1 MTALQAVYPVDAGKI
16 SIPSAYKIAKGSRD
30 KGVVGIA
37 VRSGVAALAAIGSLT
52 TSNAAL
58 SYSFHYETALT
69 NPKISL
75 PDQETDWLDEDS
87 PALASF
93 LSFLGEQMIH
103 HPELTVPA
111 DEVQL
116 SRIKALVAGVR
127 I

>member
-1 MTALQAVYPVDAGKI
+1 MTASQAGYSANTGQM
-16 SIPSAYKIAKGSRD
+16 SIASAYKVAQGSRD
-30 KGVVGIA
+30 RGVIGI
-37 VRSGVAALAAIGSLT
+37 VMRSGVAALATVGSLT

-75 PDQETDWLDEDS
+75 PEQETDWLDEDS
-87 PALASF
+87 PALANF
-93 LSFLGEQMIH
+93 LSFLDEQLIH
-103 HPELTVPA
+103 HPEFTVPA
-111 DEVQL
+111 DEEQL